1 MPALRNRHADH
12 PPAPVISAPE
22 FREQAIKRGRAAYYA
37 LLLGTLLLT
46 PLFILAGANQGYG
59 QILAALAALVAL
71 ALIPRKPIIGLYLL
85 VMCAVMI
92 EQEPLIGTPI
102 GTDTLYIFYW
112 PIKLQ
117 GLPERPIGFFILFV
131 VVIIVITQLLFQRR
145 PLFGGRLFYPFIFFL
160 GCLAIGV
167 VHGLTSGGTFRIIV
181 LEIRPWWYFFISYI
195 LAFNIVSDVKHVR
208 NIMWILVLGSA
219 IKGIQGVFI
228 VLHYLGG
235 HIQGQNEIMAHE
247 QSFFFVL
254 VLLLLVL
261 MLLHRVQRGL
271 LIAIVLS
278 LPFLSIAL
286 VANNRRADYVALL
299 LGIMVAWGLVIVVK
313 PQSRRPLIAVLA
325 VCLLFGAAYVV
336 AFQKSSGILGE
347 PARAVVSVFNPSAS
361 DQRDADSNQYRNI
374 ENYDLKYTETQSPIL
389 GYGFGKPFLQPT
401 PLPNVAELDPY
412 YLYIPHNNVLWVW
425 MRLGPLGFGALWYL
439 IGSAIIAGC
448 LIARRLKNPQ
458 LQMFA
463 IFTVATLVMEII
475 LAYGDYQ
482 FFFYRNM
489 IFVGIALGVTLKL
502 PAIERMSVGKAPRGS
517 DDLGDDDTPV
527 RTKLRERAWLP
538 VPLALPAPVS
548 AMTVHGVGYGTT
560 WKWTFP

>member
-1 MPALRNRHADH
+1 MSALRNRHADH
-12 PPAPVISAPE
+12 PPASVISAPE
-22 FREQAIKRGRAAYYA
+22 FREQVFKRGKAAYFV
-37 LLLGTLLLT
+37 LLLGTFLLT
-46 PLFILAGANQGYG
+46 PLFILAGASQGYA

-85 VMCAVMI
+85 LICAVVI

-131 VVIIVITQLLFQRR
+131 VVIIVITQLLFRR
-145 PLFGGRLFYPFIFFL
+145 RLLYGGRLFYPFIFFF

-167 VHGLTSGGTFRIIV
+167 VHGLTSGGNFRIIV

-208 NIMWILVLGSA
+208 NIIWILVLGSA

-228 VLHYLGG
+228 VFHYLGG
-235 HIQGQNEIMAHE
+235 HIQGHNEIMAHE

-261 MLLHRVQRGL
+261 MLLHQVQRGL

-278 LPFLSIAL
+278 LPFLLVAL

-313 PQSRRPLIAVLA
+313 PQSRRPLITVLA

-347 PARAVVSVFNPSAS
+347 PARAVVSVFNPNAS
-361 DQRDADSNQYRNI
+361 DQRDAASNQYRII
-374 ENYDLKYTETQSPIL
+374 ENYDLKYTESQSPIL
-389 GYGFGKPFLQPT
+389 GYGFGKPFQQLV
-401 PLPNVAELDPY
+401 PLPNVVELDPY

-463 IFTVATLVMEII
+463 IFTVATLIMEVI

-489 IFVGIALGVTLKL
+489 MFVGIALGVMLKL
-502 PAIERMSVGKAPRGS
+502 PAIERMSLGKAPRGS

-527 RTKLRERAWLP
+527 RTRPRERARLP
-538 VPLALPAPVS
+538 VPLTLPAPVS
-548 AMTVHGVGYGTT
+548 AMTVHAVGNGTT
-560 WKWTFP
+560 WKWKFP